1 MSDHEQPSAGITRR
15 RFVAAAGSV
24 GAMTL
29 LPSFARGSVAYG
41 GPNLILV
48 RFGGGV
54 RRRETIEPE
63 HSYSPYLSRVLRERG
78 VVFPRMEMSN
88 LQDVVTS
95 HGQGTLYLA
104 TGRYDKYEDIEQKPF
119 SDRFEPKVPTVFEY
133 LRKSFEVPA
142 HQTLIVNGEDRTA
155 EEFYT
160 FSNHHLF
167 GIDYRSHVLSLY
179 RYKVWL
185 LRRKIQEGRFQG
197 EDLDKAQ
204 RELASMERVDY
215 RQSERTGQGP
225 ALDAFWERWRVHY
238 GESGFVNARGDRLLT
253 ELALRALVVLKPRL
267 MMINFQDPD
276 YVHWGQAWHYTRAI
290 SIIDRGLEQL
300 VAAVNGD
307 PHYRDNT
314 VFVVVPDC
322 GRDDNRF
329 TRLPYQHHFNSRSA
343 REIWALVFGSGVA
356 REIVVND
363 VVDQISIAS
372 TIGALMGFETPFAE
386 GEPLHQVFS

>member
-1 MSDHEQPSAGITRR
+1 
-15 RFVAAAGSV
+15 SV
-24 GAMTL
+24 GAMAL
-29 LPSFARGSVAYG
+29 APSFARGSSAYG
-41 GPNLILV
+41 GPNVILV

-54 RRRETIEPE
+54 RRRETIESD
-63 HSYSPYLSRVLRERG
+63 HSYSPYLSRVLRAQG
-78 VVFPRMEMSN
+78 VLFPRMEISN
-88 LQDVVTS
+88 IPGIVTS
-95 HGQGTLYLA
+95 HGQGTLYLI
-104 TGRYDKYEDIEQKPF
+104 TGRYDKYEDIDQKPF
-119 SDRFEPKVPTVFEY
+119 SDRFAPKVPTVFEY
-133 LRKSFEVPA
+133 LRKRFDAPA

-185 LRRKIQEGRFQG
+185 LRRQIDEGRFEG
-197 EDLDKAQ
+197 D
-204 RELASMERVDY
+204 ELAKAGLELAKMERVDY
-215 RQSERTGQGP
+215 RQSERTGQG
-225 ALDAFWERWRVHY
+225 AVLDGFWERWREYY
-238 GESGFVNARGDRLLT
+238 GQSGLVNARGDRLLT
-253 ELALRALVVLKPRL
+253 ELALRGLAELKPRL
-267 MMINFQDPD
+267 MMINYQDPD

-300 VAAVNGD
+300 VAAVNAD

-329 TRLPYQHHFNSRSA
+329 TRLAFQHHFNSRSA

-356 REIVVND
+356 QGIVVND
-363 VVDQISIAS
+363 VVEQINVAS

>member
-1 MSDHEQPSAGITRR
+1 MNQRRTSGLTRR
-15 RFVAAAGSV
+15 RFVGAAGSL
-24 GAMTL
+24 GAMML
-29 LPSFARGSVAYG
+29 GAPLARGSPANA
-41 GPNLILV
+41 GPNVIVV

-63 HSYSPYLSRVLRERG
+63 HSFSPYLSRVLRTRG
-78 VVFPRMEMSN
+78 VLFPNMEISN
-88 LQDVVTS
+88 MTDVVTS
-95 HGQGTLYLA
+95 HGQGTLYLI

-133 LRKSFEVPA
+133 LRKSFDIPA

-160 FSNHHLF
+160 FSNHHQF

-185 LRRKIQEGRFQG
+185 LRRQIAEGRFEGQ
-197 EDLDKAQ
+197 ARQ
-204 RELASMERVDY
+204 RAERTLSQMQRVDY
-215 RQSERTGQGP
+215 RQSERSGQGGV
-225 ALDAFWERWRVHY
+225 LDGFWERWSDHY
-238 GESGFVNARGDRLLT
+238 GESGFINARGDRLLT
-253 ELALRALVVLKPRL
+253 ELSLRALQELKPRL
-267 MMINFQDPD
+267 MMINYQDPD

-300 VAAVNGD
+300 VAAVEGD
-307 PHYRDNT
+307 PHYRGNT

-329 TRLPYQHHFNSRSA
+329 NRVAFQHHFNSRSA
-343 REIWALVFGSGVA
+343 REIWALFFGTGITPGVL
-356 REIVVND
+356 VND
-363 VVDQISIAS
+363 PVDQISVAA
-372 TIGALMGFETPFAE
+372 TIGKLMGFDTSLAE
-386 GEPLHQVFS
+386 GAPLRQVFS